1 MTRNDKTPKSRAA
14 IAIAPH
20 IAETGGFLTL
30 FNSGMRLI
38 EETASYLDGPGRTV
52 SKSLSRLGS
61 VAYASE
67 SMRLTTRLM
76 QIASWLLLQRAI
88 NEGEMSSTQGSDE
101 KAKVR
106 LGGLQPSRTGTGWE
120 ELPEELKELIE
131 RSGRLE
137 ERVRHLDIG
146 MGGRSF
152 GIRAPVSEPDGT
164 AERCL
169 PAVRQNLIKNPYRIN
184 PARALKTSAG
194 DELLADE
201 TAKFVLEARQTS
213 ATVK

>member
-1 MTRNDKTPKSRAA
+1 LSKEIMTRNDKTPKSRAA

-152 GIRAPVSEPDGT
+152 GIRAPVSEP
-164 AERCL
+164 A
-169 PAVRQNLIKNPYRIN
+169 
-184 PARALKTSAG
+184 ARDA
-194 DELLADE
+194 LADQM
-201 TAKFVLEARQTS
+201 ARLS
-213 ATVK
+213 AAFQPSDKT